1 MKKIISLVLF
11 LCLAFL
17 IGTGLQGFVVGVVIN
32 KVFNFTDYNFFGW
45 IVQVVYFVICFCIGY
60 FKIKNNPNAVYT
72 DIRAEGNL
80 KL

>member
-60 FKIKNNPNAVYT
+60 IIWEEEVN
-72 DIRAEGNL
+72 D
-80 KL
+80 

>member
-1 MKKIISLVLF
+1 MKKMISLVLI

-17 IGTGLQGFVVGVVIN
+17 IGVGLQGFVIGIVSK

-60 FKIKNNPNAVYT
+60 LAWEKEVN
-72 DIRAEGNL
+72 D
-80 KL
+80 